1 MAQERATGSVSE
13 PGNRPPGVGGH
24 PIPGR
29 GQSVGLLQKVRTVS
43 SSVAIQRNVLESAW
57 SASRQSTN
65 DAARQVAELDRSMAR
80 AAANQSILRA
90 KRETLDSAAR
100 RKLRTGIWQSL
111 RQDRDALENHDG
123 SSRLSLGWVVSL
135 TADARRRWVA
145 DIWLPLGV
153 DMPGAGLPLELWGAA
168 VDACTEV
175 SGKLQGGG
183 RSPAVIT
190 AEAVRGIRV
199 EHEAGGALD
208 ELRGALV
215 HAFDRARVRA
225 VALHQGRVEVS
236 IIWLDIAVQLDGDP
250 VAIEGDDLEDADT
263 LVGKAVAE

>member
-1 MAQERATGSVSE
+1 MAQERAAGSTSE
-13 PGNRPPGVGGH
+13 PGNRLPGVGGH

-57 SASRQSTN
+57 SASRQSTI
-65 DAARQVAELDRSMAR
+65 DAARKVADLDRRMAQ

-100 RKLRTGIWQSL
+100 RKLRTGIWQAL
-111 RQDRDALENHDG
+111 QQDRDDLLHHDG
-123 SSRLSLGWVVSL
+123 SRRLALGWVVSL

-153 DMPGAGLPLELWGAA
+153 DMPAAGLPLELWGAA
-168 VDACTEV
+168 VEACTEV
-175 SGKLQGGG
+175 TDKLHGSG
-183 RSPAVIT
+183 RSPAVVT
-190 AEAVRGIRV
+190 AEGVRGVRV
-199 EHEAGGALD
+199 EQTASGTLD
-208 ELRGALV
+208 ELRNALV
-215 HAFDRARVRA
+215 HAFDRTRVRA

-236 IIWLDIAVQLDGDP
+236 IIWLDIAVQLDGEP
-250 VAIEGDDLEDADT
+250 VAIEGDDLEDVDT
-263 LVGKAVAE
+263 LIDKAVGE